1 MGSRAPTLAE
11 MVADPERESADAE
24 RQEASD
30 EASNDAET
38 TGSGSA
44 ERRRRIGMFVAIG
57 AALLAL
63 GVAWVLASPVGAG
76 PDDSFHLASIWCAPT
91 APDDACTNLGDAF
104 AAGKDF
110 VEVPVE
116 ITFEAHCFAFDPF
129 TSAACPGVVESG
141 ATARALANDGIY
153 PGLYH
158 AVMGFAVGDEP
169 VNSALLAR
177 TLSWT
182 ICVGFLA
189 GGWYVL
195 PRRHRAGYLIMLLV
209 TSIPSALF
217 LWTSTNPS
225 GVVVAATAAAWCAV
239 VALVHA
245 DDRRGRVVA
254 GILLAVALVAAIGSR
269 ADGGV
274 YAFVAVIA
282 AGALLWQRGRDRMPA
297 VVGAGVAA
305 GLALL
310 VSVLILN
317 RRVVGVDQ
325 FVTQVDGAAAASS
338 DGLLWNNLREIPF
351 FLTANLGTEPIGML
365 DVPMPRIIWASTLA
379 TFFGLGFFGLARLD
393 RRKALSLVCVLA
405 GLLGIPYFLLW
416 RGGYPVGFEV
426 AARYAL
432 PLVPVL
438 GFTLLYWRRAT
449 SVTSLTVAQLSSVLA
464 LMSIAHSVALHS
476 TIRRYV
482 TGVGNL
488 SLDLDAGRE
497 WWWDIPITPN
507 MVWLLGSVAFGVLAG
522 LLGWTIRRGADRA
535 PEDRPSDELTY
546 A

>member
-1 MGSRAPTLAE
+1 MRPDRS
-11 MVADPERESADAE
+11 
-24 RQEASD
+24 
-30 EASNDAET
+30 
-38 TGSGSA
+38 
-44 ERRRRIGMFVAIG
+44 RRRVHEPRRRVRCGQGLRRG
-57 AALLAL
+57 ARGDHLRGALLR
-63 GVAWVLASPVGAG
+63 VRSVRVGG
-76 PDDSFHLASIWCAPT
+76 LSW
-91 APDDACTNLGDAF
+91 G
-104 AAGKDF
+104 
-110 VEVPVE
+110 
-116 ITFEAHCFAFDPF
+116 
-129 TSAACPGVVESG
+129 VESG
-141 ATARALANDGIY
+141 TTARALANDGIY
-153 PGLYH
+153 PGLYY

-189 GGWYVL
+189 GGWSVL

-209 TSIPSALF
+209 TSIPSALS

-225 GVVVAATAAAWCAV
+225 GVVVAAIAAAWCAV
-239 VALVHA
+239 IALVHA
-245 DDRRGRVVA
+245 DDRRERVVA
-254 GILLAVALVAAIGSR
+254 GILLAAALVAAAGSR

-282 AGALLWQRGRDRMPA
+282 AGALLWRRGRDRAQA
-297 VVGAGVAA
+297 VIAAGVAA

-325 FVTQVDGAAAASS
+325 LVTQVDGAGDRVERWPAVEQPARDPVLPHGQPRDRA
-338 DGLLWNNLREIPF
+338 DRHARCAHAPDHLGLDAGSVLRPGV
-351 FLTANLGTEPIGML
+351 LRPRTAR
-365 DVPMPRIIWASTLA
+365 PRKGAVAGS
-379 TFFGLGFFGLARLD
+379 
-393 RRKALSLVCVLA
+393 CVLV

-449 SVTSLTVAQLSSVLA
+449 SVASLTVAQLSTVLA

-488 SLDLDAGRE
+488 SLDLDAGASGGGTSRSRRTWCGCSVPWRSACSPGCSGGRSGE
-497 WWWDIPITPN
+497 ERIERTRSSRPTSSPTLEPCVAWPPLCSTPASSASSS
-507 MVWLLGSVAFGVLAG
+507 GC
-522 LLGWTIRRGADRA
+522 R
-535 PEDRPSDELTY
+535 
-546 A
+546 